1 MDNMI
6 TIPHLHQNDF
16 IILCTNALAD
26 AKLRP
31 LWNQNPLNTSM
42 ST

>member
-6 TIPHLHQNDF
+6 TIQHLHQNDF
-16 IILCTNALAD
+16 TINASTAD
-26 AKLRP
+26 AKVRP